1 MSLTASLKELK
12 YDEEHQFLFNKTSR
26 HFCEALVADPSKYAN
41 LIAGFSSTIL
51 SHSIDQNYF
60 ISCHT
65 TYSLTP
71 ARPSVVCAA

>member
-41 LIAGFSSTIL
+41 LIAGLRQSLCQNAT
-51 SHSIDQNYF
+51 SH
-60 ISCHT
+60 CC
-65 TYSLTP
+65 LAVP
-71 ARPSVVCAA
+71 RMAPR